1 MGTESRP
8 RAPGSTPRPAAD
20 GGKRQSRELTGAA
33 DDRGAST
40 AGGAALAPSGC
51 RRGPLPSGLRRSS
64 SAWRRTSQSTCGAG
78 GVPHQAGRGEVG
90 LHDAVSGTLSAA
102 LRASS
107 LPAERASSENSALNA
122 ASFGDPIRLA

>member
-20 GGKRQSRELTGAA
+20 GGKRQSRELTGAS

-78 GVPHQAGRGEVG
+78 GVPQQAESGRGWFARRRQRHSFG
-90 LHDAVSGTLSAA
+90 SSPSQQAA
-102 LRASS
+102 SRASV
-107 LPAERASSENSALNA
+107 
-122 ASFGDPIRLA
+122 FGEFSV